1 MKEKTLK
8 EMNAKEF
15 DDVING
21 LKFAAFIKWLQE
33 GKKDAGSRRKL
44 ALEIEQRAGLK
55 RGSLEN
61 AMCLAFFAGV
71 DTGAEMLEQ
80 AEAAAETGG
89 QP

>member
-15 DDVING
+15 DDVMNG
-21 LKFAAFIKWLQE
+21 LKFAAFTEWLKE
-33 GKKDAGSRRKL
+33 KGGAEERRKL

-61 AMCLAFFAGV
+61 AMCLAFFAGM
-71 DTGAEMLEQ
+71 DAGAEMLEQ